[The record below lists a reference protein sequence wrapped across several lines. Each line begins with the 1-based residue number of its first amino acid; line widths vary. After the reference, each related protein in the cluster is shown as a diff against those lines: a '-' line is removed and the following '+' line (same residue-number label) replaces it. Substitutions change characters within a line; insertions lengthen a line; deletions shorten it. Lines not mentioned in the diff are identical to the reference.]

1 MAKGKRSGRRAE
13 DVIASRSMKHHDFI
27 GESAPERAEAQRRKQ
42 EQAKKEQQKQQD
54 ATVREMAREFEQ
66 EAGLRPSE
74 TLAEDRR
81 NGATAKG
88 QAAAAKGEATANATA
103 AGEVPKGLLSRGL
116 RLLEDARDEM
126 PRLLEALRLKAEE
139 RLAGMPRP
147 VKQAVHRAEQAAVL
161 LAAPARVGV
170 ALARELLRAPLRIL
184 GSLRRRET

>member
-13 DVIASRSMKHHDFI
+13 DVIASHSMKHHDFI
-27 GESAPERAEAQRRKQ
+27 GESAKERAEAEQHKQ
-42 EQAKKEQQKQQD
+42 GQAKKEKQRQQD
-54 ATVREMAREFEQ
+54 ETVREMAREFEE

-88 QAAAAKGEATANATA
+88 EATATNNATA
-103 AGEVPKGLLSRGL
+103 TGARKGLLGRGM
-116 RLLEDARDEM
+116 RLLEDTRDEM

-147 VKQAVHRAEQAAVL
+147 FKQAVHRAEQAAAL

-170 ALARELLRAPLRIL
+170 ALARELLRAPMRIL